1 MQIRLATYADKD
13 TWDDYVLRHPDGS
26 AYQLF
31 AWREAIE
38 ETYSFKGP
46 YLLAEDESGIRGILP
61 LVDFRVPLIGRTLIS
76 LPYCDAGGVLA
87 DNQQIEQVLIKYA
100 CSMAEEIHAGLKLR
114 STRSLLSCGE
124 NQTDKVSMVLD
135 LPDHSESLLASY
147 KSSLRSQINK
157 PTRDGL
163 TVMVGQGELVDE
175 FYAVFAENMRDLG
188 SPVHARLW
196 LQSVVSSYAD
206 RVRVAV
212 VYTPDKVPAA
222 AGVILLHGL
231 KASVPWASSLRRYNS
246 QNPNML
252 LYWTLLSLATENGCS
267 HFDFG
272 RSTPGEGTYRFKRQW
287 GAEPRSLYWYEI
299 NGSKIASNNRTKNR
313 LQPSVRPFNRR
324 QLATRIWQKL
334 PQSGTDWLGP
344 KLRKYISL

>member
-1 MQIRLATYADKD
+1 
-13 TWDDYVLRHPDGS
+13 
-26 AYQLF
+26 
-31 AWREAIE
+31 
-38 ETYSFKGP
+38 
-46 YLLAEDESGIRGILP
+46 
-61 LVDFRVPLIGRTLIS
+61 
-76 LPYCDAGGVLA
+76 
-87 DNQQIEQVLIKYA
+87 
-100 CSMAEEIHAGLKLR
+100 
-114 STRSLLSCGE
+114 
-124 NQTDKVSMVLD
+124 MVLD

-344 KLRKYISL
+344 KVRKYISL